1 MRPKH
6 LAQVLQLAIRNG
18 KNVMIT
24 GGPGTGKSD
33 VGAQAC
39 GFDSSD
45 EVIDAISFYEG
56 GEVAG
61 RKSEFDMIISHPV
74 VSDPVDY
81 KGFPAIIDGK
91 ATFLPFSDL
100 EYLISP
106 RRKTVFFL
114 DDMGQAPSSVQAAA
128 MQLIQCKRINGHRVH
143 KDVVF
148 LTATNRKE
156 DKAGVGSI
164 IEPFKGR
171 NLILELT
178 PDPEDWCKWAF
189 QHGMPDWLIG
199 MIRWKQSVNE
209 NMLYDFVPT
218 LNMTNSITPRN
229 VARAG
234 EWYNIG
240 IPEGQQHEI
249 FAGCAGEAF
258 AVVATAYLQL
268 YSKLPDIDDVIN
280 NPTKVKVPEEP
291 SLLFAV
297 CSALASKAKLDNFDN
312 IGKFIERIPV
322 EYAVMTVRDA
332 ITRERLLLQTS
343 TFKKFSKSN
352 ADLL

>member
-6 LAQVLQLAIRNG
+6 LANLLNLAIRNNQ
-18 KNVMIT
+18 NVMVT

-33 VGAQAC
+33 VVAQAC

-45 EVIDAISFYEG
+45 AVIDAIAEYEG
-56 GEVAG
+56 GEVEG
-61 RKSEFDMIISHPV
+61 RKSDFDLIISHPV

-148 LTATNRKE
+148 FTATNRKQ
-156 DKAGVGSI
+156 DKAGVGSV

-171 NLILELT
+171 NLIIELT
-178 PDPEDWCKWAF
+178 PDEDDWAGWAY
-189 QHGMPDWLIG
+189 QHGMPAWLIG
-199 MIRWKQSVNE
+199 LVKWKRSVNE
-209 NMLYDFVPT
+209 SMLYDFKPSMD
-218 LNMTNSITPRN
+218 MTNSITPRN

-234 EWYNIG
+234 TWFNIG
-240 IPEGQQHEI
+240 IPEGQQHEV
-249 FAGCAGEAF
+249 FSGCAGEAF
-258 AVVATAYLQL
+258 AIVAISYLEL
-268 YSKLPDIDDVIN
+268 YSKLPDLDDIIN
-280 NPTKVKVPEEP
+280 NPLKIKVPTEP
-291 SLLFAV
+291 GLLYAV
-297 CSALASKAKLDNFDN
+297 CSALAVKATMENIDN
-312 IGKFIERIPV
+312 IGQFIERCPV
-322 EYAVMTVRDA
+322 EFQAMTVKDV
-332 ITRERLLLQTS
+332 IQKERIIIQSKFFKSWSNKNSSLL
-343 TFKKFSKSN
+343 
-352 ADLL
+352 